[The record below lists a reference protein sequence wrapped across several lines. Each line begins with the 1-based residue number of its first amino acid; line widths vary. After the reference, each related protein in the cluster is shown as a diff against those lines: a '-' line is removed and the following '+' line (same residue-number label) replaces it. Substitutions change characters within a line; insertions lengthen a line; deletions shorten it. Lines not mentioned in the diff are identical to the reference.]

1 MIDGTSVMVQ
11 PSISRTYTFIIYYP
25 RRYGYFA
32 SGTSCFSLPPPL
44 PPRPTPPRC
53 CFLLVATPDASAKPK
68 GRPVT
73 KQPFPRP
80 SVRPSTDSSCSIFDR
95 FSLRSI
101 FERFS
106 KISQNSKFH
115 SNRKFETKI
124 SPFISPFIER
134 IKLIV
139 LLQLHHTPVRSSLFT
154 HTDAQHEG
162 DDFRILAT
170 SLSPLLRHE
179 TNALSAQSSSWF
191 PPVRMTTIRMTI
203 TIEDD
208 DSSQLSI
215 LARGGRAKLETQ
227 FSSRGNLRTD
237 RNSSNAR
244 CFAI

>member
-1 MIDGTSVMVQ
+1 MFLSSSPSPPSPDSSTLLFPSRRYARCIGKAQRPSSDEATFS
-11 PSISRTYTFIIYYP
+11 PSI
-25 RRYGYFA
+25 
-32 SGTSCFSLPPPL
+32 
-44 PPRPTPPRC
+44 
-53 CFLLVATPDASAKPK
+53 
-68 GRPVT
+68 
-73 KQPFPRP
+73 RP
-80 SVRPSTDSSCSIFDR
+80 SVRPRIRLVRSSIDSRFDR
-95 FSLRSI
+95 FSND
-101 FERFS
+101 F
-106 KISQNSKFH
+106 
-115 SNRKFETKI
+115 RKFRKI
-124 SPFISPFIER
+124 RDSIRIENLKR
-134 IKLIV
+134 KFPLFRLLSKELKLIV
-139 LLQLHHTPVRSSLFT
+139 LLQLHHTPLRSSLFT

-215 LARGGRAKLETQ
+215 LARGGRAKLETR

-237 RNSSNAR
+237 RNSSNAP

>member
-80 SVRPSTDSSCSIFDR
+80 SVRPSVHGFVLFD
-95 FSLRSI
+95 LRSI
-101 FERFS
+101 LA
-106 KISQNSKFH
+106 
-115 SNRKFETKI
+115 SNDFRKFRKI
-124 SPFISPFIER
+124 RDSIRIENLKR
-134 IKLIV
+134 KFPLFRLLSKELKLIV
-139 LLQLHHTPVRSSLFT
+139 LLQLHHTPLRSSLFT

-215 LARGGRAKLETQ
+215 LARGGRAKLETR

-237 RNSSNAR
+237 RNSSNAP

>member
-1 MIDGTSVMVQ
+1 MFLSSSPSPPSPDSSTLLFPSRRYARCIGKAQRPSSDEATFS
-11 PSISRTYTFIIYYP
+11 PSIY
-25 RRYGYFA
+25 
-32 SGTSCFSLPPPL
+32 
-44 PPRPTPPRC
+44 
-53 CFLLVATPDASAKPK
+53 
-68 GRPVT
+68 
-73 KQPFPRP
+73 P
-80 SVRPSTDSSCSIFDR
+80 SVHGLSSSSIFDR

-215 LARGGRAKLETQ
+215 LARGGRAKLETR